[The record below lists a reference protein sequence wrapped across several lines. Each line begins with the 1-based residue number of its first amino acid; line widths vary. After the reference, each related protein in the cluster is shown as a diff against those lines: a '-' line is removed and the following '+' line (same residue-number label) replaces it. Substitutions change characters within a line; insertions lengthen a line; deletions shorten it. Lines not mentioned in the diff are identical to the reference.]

1 MQTMSQAVRAYSS
14 ATEHR
19 SVREQEADVFRRANA
34 ALRRARGSDKRIT
47 QVRAL
52 ADNDRL
58 WMTVLGL
65 LHDPANAL
73 PDDLRASIIS
83 VGLAVQREM
92 HRESPDFDFLIAINE
107 NIAAGLSEPH

>member
-1 MQTMSQAVRAYSS
+1 MQTMTNAVRAYAS
-14 ATEHR
+14 AAANR
-19 SVREQEADVFRRANA
+19 SVREQEADIFLRANA
-34 ALRRARGSDKRIT
+34 ALRYARESPKRISR
-47 QVRAL
+47 VRAL

-58 WMTVLGL
+58 WMTILGL

-92 HRESPDFDFLIAINE
+92 QRESPDLDFLIEINE
-107 NIAAGLSEPH
+107 NIAAGLSAKP